1 MMKHKQVLAE
11 LVEFKLVDFNKIDSL
26 VSTLEN
32 NMIREL
38 IINLESKSKNK
49 VFIIVKQSQQED
61 LTLLAKRKFKAE
73 VEIF

>member
-49 VFIIVKQSQQED
+49 VFIIVK
-61 LTLLAKRKFKAE
+61 
-73 VEIF
+73 